1 MRPKLMLRKARPV
14 HLGVGAAMLA
24 IPASAVALT
33 AGQADTQSAIQINLS
48 PRHTEYGHT
57 VSVTGSVPS
66 SAAGRSLELQF
77 EPKGSARWQTLRT
90 ATVGGLGR
98 FRLSTRA
105 RRSGL
110 LRVVPGGAA
119 VAATRVASAGGPVV
133 GAAGTAAPAP
143 VGGAAIAP
151 SAATPVSVRARFVVH
166 KREFDVLAGQPVHV
180 AGKLLPGVAG
190 RHVRLLARS
199 GRHWITLASARTGG
213 RGGFEV
219 RYRGASTGQRSLRV
233 RFAGDRLNR
242 ASSAHAG
249 LLTVFRQSVASWY
262 TDGGGTACGFH
273 ARYGVAN
280 RTLPCGTKVTFRAG
294 GHTVTAVV
302 DDRGPF
308 VGGREWDLN
317 QNVAGAL
324 GFGGVGVVW
333 SSI

>member
-1 MRPKLMLRKARPV
+1 MRPKLILRKARPV

-33 AGQADTQSAIQINLS
+33 AGQADAQSAIQINLS
-48 PRHTEYGHT
+48 PRHTAYGYT
-57 VSVTGSVPS
+57 LTVTGSVPS
-66 SAAGRSLELQF
+66 SAAGRSLVLQF
-77 EPKGSARWQTLRT
+77 KPKGSAHWQTLRT
-90 ATVGGLGR
+90 TTAGGLGR
-98 FRLSTRA
+98 FRVSTRA

-110 LRVVPGGAA
+110 LRVVPGAPA
-119 VAATRVASAGGPVV
+119 RVASAGGPVV

-151 SAATPVSVRARFVVH
+151 SAATPVSVHARFVVR
-166 KREFDVLAGQPVHV
+166 KREFDVLAGQPVHI
-180 AGKLLPGVAG
+180 AGKLLPGVGG
-190 RHVRLLARS
+190 RRVRLQARS
-199 GRHWITLASARTGG
+199 GRHWIALASARTGG
-213 RGGFEV
+213 RGGFDV
-219 RYRGASTGQRSLRV
+219 RYRDASAGQRSLRL

-273 ARYGVAN
+273 AHYGVAH
-280 RTLPCGTKVTFRAG
+280 RTLPCGTRVTFRSG
-294 GHTVTAVV
+294 GHTITAVV